1 MFARVITLP
10 NEQILDSWQNGLI
23 MLLLQI
29 YRSYREKKQFEAI
42 SSMHWCNEASYKIGI
57 IHAKEYNDLIINIIY
72 KAIIGS

>member
-1 MFARVITLP
+1 
-10 NEQILDSWQNGLI
+10 

>member
-42 SSMHWCNEASYKIGI
+42 SSMHCCNEAIYKIGI
-57 IHAKEYNDLIINIIY
+57 ILTKEYNDLIISIIY
-72 KAIIGS
+72 KTIIGS